1 MEKPRLLNR
10 RQERI
15 FSAHH
20 MLMRAADRA
29 FDAAKTKSPGY
40 LYDMM
45 ATITFSALAIESLC
59 NTIGD
64 RIIPKWEDFE
74 SSSSMA
80 KLRILTEHLQVVF
93 DPKSEPWITAYWLIK
108 FRNQI
113 AHSKPEHV
121 IEEIYLTQQE
131 HDNRLFDVPE
141 SKLEKQI
148 TLGNAKRALNA
159 TEQIKKILVKQVP
172 ADQALGLY
180 VDGWSGSTT
189 LSRDVETCQVTDS
202 PS

>member
-1 MEKPRLLNR
+1 
-10 RQERI
+10 
-15 FSAHH
+15 
-20 MLMRAADRA
+20 
-29 FDAAKTKSPGY
+29 
-40 LYDMM
+40 
-45 ATITFSALAIESLC
+45 
-59 NTIGD
+59 
-64 RIIPKWEDFE
+64 
-74 SSSSMA
+74 
-80 KLRILTEHLQVVF
+80 
-93 DPKSEPWITAYWLIK
+93 
-108 FRNQI
+108 
-113 AHSKPEHV
+113 V